1 MADISEHEELSA
13 RQARAIAALLSEPS
27 IRKAAEASDIPERTI
42 YAWLKDDLAFQASYR
57 EARSAAVQQATA
69 QLQRASTAAVNVLC
83 QLLKSDKAPAVRLGA
98 ARAILEFAFEATKLD
113 DLAARIAALE
123 EQDAARN
130 A

>member
-1 MADISEHEELSA
+1 MADISDREELSV
-13 RQARAIAALLSEPS
+13 RQAKAIAALLSEPS
-27 IRKAAEASDIPERTI
+27 IRKAAEAAEIPERTI
-42 YAWLKDDLAFQASYR
+42 YAWLKDDAVFQASYR

-69 QLQRASTAAVNVLC
+69 QLQRASTYAVGVLC
-83 QLLKSDKAPAVRLGA
+83 QLIAAGNPAAVRLGA

-123 EQDAARN
+123 EQDAARS